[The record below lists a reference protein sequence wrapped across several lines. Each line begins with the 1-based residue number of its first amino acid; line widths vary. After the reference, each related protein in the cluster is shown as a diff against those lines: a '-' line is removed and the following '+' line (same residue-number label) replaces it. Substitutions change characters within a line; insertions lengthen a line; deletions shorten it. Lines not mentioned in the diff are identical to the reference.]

1 MADFICS
8 HCQKQISTDNLFGSN
23 HRNHCPYCL
32 WSLHKDEKWSGD
44 RLSTCQKEMEPIG
57 LTFKNEGVDKFTGKP
72 KQGEIL
78 LIHHCLGCDKISI
91 NRIGADD
98 KPEEILKIF
107 AKSKTLSQDLKS
119 KLEEEEIKILGS
131 SDEEE
136 IRTQLFGKNS

>member
-1 MADFICS
+1 
-8 HCQKQISTDNLFGSN
+8 
-23 HRNHCPYCL
+23 
-32 WSLHKDEKWSGD
+32 
-44 RLSTCQKEMEPIG
+44 MEPIG